1 MCSCQHNFI
10 YIPIGAAEPDI
21 VKEERLIIIPQGTLY
36 HIHALFS
43 PLGNKIV
50 FGFSMHIIFCCV
62 CLCVQSSNSSS

>member
-1 MCSCQHNFI
+1 MRSCQHNSI
-10 YIPIGAAEPDI
+10 YIPIGPAELDT
-21 VKEERLIIIPQGTLY
+21 VREERLIIIPQGMLY

-50 FGFSMHIIFCCV
+50 FGFSMHIIFFCV